1 MHFSERNSQVQ
12 NKCHTY
18 AYLYTPI
25 FKNYYMLHVRK
36 EHFVAYIETLL
47 VTVLPVL
54 IEML

>member
-1 MHFSERNSQVQ
+1 MHFSEYKSEVQ

-18 AYLYTPI
+18 IYTPI
-25 FKNYYMLHVRK
+25 LKNYYMLHVRK
-36 EHFVAYIETLL
+36 EYFVQYIETLL